1 MRNQA
6 VSSARNQPC
15 SPLHLF
21 SFLTYAKYGWQ
32 STDIAPPAWHL
43 CATLLCAWKV
53 RFSCLENLLH
63 RAEFCVRSSTLEI
76 DCELHTLISWAM
88 ERRPLPSLPY
98 YLTVLVQDLCYSDP
112 LSSVLTI
119 SDPIV
124 VRDDLSLACSSLS
137 LCMPRHASMR
147 LSCNKTDRTSLPSH
161 GAAGLSTSPRIA
173 PTHAHRP
180 VRQPNSLAK
189 AWPCSLDSG
198 LRPRAQTPLLVL
210 SRHTFSAFWL

>member
-32 STDIAPPAWHL
+32 NTDIAPPAWHL

-119 SDPIV
+119 SDPIQ
-124 VRDDLSLACSSLS
+124 VRDDLSLYHSFSS
-137 LCMPRHASMR
+137 LCMLQHASMR
-147 LSCNKTDRTSLPSH
+147 SSCGQTDRTTIQRFLMLRLSH
-161 GAAGLSTSPRIA
+161 TLLKDVHSCFCIWGLLCMSPHQSEILQLRLA
-173 PTHAHRP
+173 RASRKNHRNP
-180 VRQPNSLAK
+180 
-189 AWPCSLDSG
+189 
-198 LRPRAQTPLLVL
+198 
-210 SRHTFSAFWL
+210 

>member
-1 MRNQA
+1 MPHFLASGQPTLGLALPAR
-6 VSSARNQPC
+6 VSCMPC
-15 SPLHLF
+15 SWPRRLWPRKQASSRQACSLE
-21 SFLTYAKYGWQ
+21 
-32 STDIAPPAWHL
+32 TDAVLQPPAQGSR
-43 CATLLCAWKV
+43 ASLLA
-53 RFSCLENLLH
+53 
-63 RAEFCVRSSTLEI
+63 
-76 DCELHTLISWAM
+76 
-88 ERRPLPSLPY
+88 
-98 YLTVLVQDLCYSDP
+98 LTVLVQDLCYSDP

-161 GAAGLSTSPRIA
+161 GAAGLSTSPHIA

-189 AWPCSLDSG
+189 DWPCSLDSG